1 MASKFKFL
9 ALTSAPVHTEQ
20 TRWVTEAANRA
31 VRGETVR
38 LERRMAVF
46 GEIDGMY
53 SAVDDLVRDLNIN
66 WTRGNG
72 EAEKEGRDQ
81 KLQLEKLQR
90 IWAILQSNI

>member
-1 MASKFKFL
+1 MQ
-9 ALTSAPVHTEQ
+9 TE
-20 TRWVTEAANRA
+20 WVTSVANDVIHGFDLLPPRP
-31 VRGETVR
+31 
-38 LERRMAVF
+38 LVF

-53 SAVDDLVRDLNIN
+53 SAVAALVLDLDMN

-72 EAEKEGRDQ
+72 KGGKEGRDQ